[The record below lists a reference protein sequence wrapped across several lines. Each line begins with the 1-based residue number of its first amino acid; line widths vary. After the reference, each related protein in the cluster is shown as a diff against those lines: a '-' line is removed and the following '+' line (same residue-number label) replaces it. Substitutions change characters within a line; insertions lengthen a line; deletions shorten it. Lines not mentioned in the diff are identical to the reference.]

1 MNMKKF
7 LASVLSASLMLG
19 LLAGCGGNTSAPAG
33 SGANPGASTSA
44 PAAGDKVIKIGVFEP
59 ASGDSASGGKK

>member
-1 MNMKKF
+1 MKKF

-44 PAAGDKVIKIGVFEP
+44 PAA
-59 ASGDSASGGKK
+59 AQMTALSSGSAPT